1 MPMWRPAGLL
11 PPACSCPLSLACP
24 MRAVVTH
31 IEVCAVPFSTPHEG
45 RPWDLF
51 SGPDLCCEVY
61 GPDGGRL
68 HRSGTAC
75 DVCPP
80 DLPVTLDAG
89 VRLAASGPHLLRLL
103 EVDLTGDE
111 GVARFPLV
119 PARLLDAGGGTTPP
133 VRVELTEQE
142 TVLQVHLSW
151 TSEG

>member
-1 MPMWRPAGLL
+1 
-11 PPACSCPLSLACP
+11 
-24 MRAVVTH
+24 MRAVLTR
-31 IEVCAVPFSTPHEG
+31 IKVCAVPFSDPHED

-89 VRLAASGPHLLRLL
+89 VRLAATGPHILRLL
-103 EVDLTGDE
+103 EADLTGDE
-111 GVARFPLV
+111 VVARFTLV
-119 PARLLDAGGGTTPP
+119 PARLLEAGVGSMPP
-133 VRVELTEQE
+133 VCVELSEQE
-142 TVLQVHLSW
+142 VHLSW
-151 TSEG
+151 ASEG